1 MVGIADHAAFSPG
14 LHGLRGLLALWVVAF
29 HVNGSGF
36 GAFRVTS
43 YGYVAVD
50 AFFMMSG
57 YLLMQAHNADFVH
70 IRAPAV
76 FDFLR
81 RRFWRTYPLHFG
93 VLVLSAALF
102 PLFYEHLP
110 GLERILGGLTLLE
123 GWAVKGLSVNWPVW
137 SLGVEWVG
145 YLAFPPVAWA
155 CVRLKVGQALALAV
169 GVLLAEAG
177 YFASWHDLPMA
188 SQTAG
193 VHAVLRMAGS
203 FVAGCALW
211 RGHTGRR
218 RPAGRRDD
226 AAMAFAVSGCAAVL
240 WTVAAWWCLPLL
252 LAVVHSAARPG
263 PLTARLLGSSPAR
276 LLGRVSFA
284 LYLCHTPIKALV
296 IWTDWFSAGAAGRIG
311 TVLIYAAS
319 LACAALLCV
328 TIEEPMRRFGR
339 KTTRPALAPAD
350 QGGA

>member
-1 MVGIADHAAFSPG
+1 
-14 LHGLRGLLALWVVAF
+14 
-29 HVNGSGF
+29 
-36 GAFRVTS
+36 
-43 YGYVAVD
+43 
-50 AFFMMSG
+50 MMSG

-76 FDFLR
+76 FDFLQ
-81 RRFWRTYPLHFG
+81 RRFWWTYPLHFG
-93 VLVLSAALF
+93 VLVLSAASF
-102 PLFYEHLP
+102 PLLYECPP
-110 GLERILGGLTLLE
+110 GPERILGGLTLME

-145 YLAFPPVAWA
+145 CLAFPSVAWA
-155 CVRLKVGQALALAV
+155 CVRSKVGQALALAI
-169 GVLLAEAG
+169 GVPLAEAG

-193 VHAVLRMAGS
+193 LHAVLRMAGS
-203 FVAGCALW
+203 FIAGCALW
-211 RGHTGRR
+211 RGQTGRP

-240 WTVAAWWCLPLL
+240 WTAAAWWCLPLL
-252 LAVVHSAARPG
+252 LAVVHSAAWPG
-263 PLTARLLGSSPAR
+263 PLTARLLGR
-276 LLGRVSFA
+276 ISFA

-296 IWTDWFSAGAAGRIG
+296 IWTDWFSAGVAGRIG

-328 TIEEPMRRFGR
+328 TSDEPMRRFGR
-339 KTTRPALAPAD
+339 KTRRPALAPAD
-350 QGGA
+350 

>member
-1 MVGIADHAAFSPG
+1 MVGIADRATFLPG

-29 HVNGSGF
+29 HVNEGGF

-57 YLLMQAHNADFVH
+57 YLLMRAHSADFVH
-70 IRAPAV
+70 VRKLAV
-76 FDFLR
+76 SDFLR

-102 PLFYEHLP
+102 PLLHGRLP
-110 GLERILGGLTLLE
+110 GPERILGGLTLLE

-145 YLAFPPVAWA
+145 YLAFPAVAWA
-155 CVRLKVGQALALAV
+155 CARLTVGQALALAV
-169 GVLLAEAG
+169 GAPVAEAG
-177 YFASWHDLPMA
+177 YFALWHDLPMA
-188 SQTAG
+188 PQTAG
-193 VHAVLRMAGS
+193 GHAVLRMAGS

-211 RGHTGRR
+211 RAHTGRL
-218 RPAGRRDD
+218 RPAGRRGD
-226 AAMAFAVSGCAAVL
+226 AAIAFAVSGCAAVL
-240 WTVAAWWCLPLL
+240 WAASAWWCLPFL
-252 LAVVHSAARPG
+252 LAVVHLAARPG
-263 PLTARLLGSSPAR
+263 PLTARLLGSSPA
-276 LLGRVSFA
+276 LFFGRISFA

-296 IWTDWFSAGAAGRIG
+296 IWTDWFSAGAAGCIG

-319 LACAALLCV
+319 LACAALLCIAV
-328 TIEEPMRRFGR
+328 EEPMRRFGR
-339 KTTRPALAPAD
+339 KTTRPVSASA
-350 QGGA
+350 G